1 MFYFRLF
8 YILDNCFFFLVF
20 FSFYIILCFYFL
32 YLLYLIKV
40 IYFLSSLVFVLPFLT
55 SSFFH
60 FFHFFFFLF
69 FLLLIVLSSRA
80 SSTVLHSCSFFPVNL
95 SFLLLFRSF
104 PSTSFVSCHAFASFF
119 LSHVSSYL
127 FRSFLFF
134 SDSLR
139 TSFHVFAPFIW
150 NSWHFS
156 ASSFL
161 SPHLLSLSFPFI
173 SRSRIFGF
181 NISSL
186 ATLYSRRIVLYL

>member
-60 FFHFFFFLF
+60 FFFFFLF

-134 SDSLR
+134 FRFSQDFFPCFCPFYLEFLALLR
-139 TSFHVFAPFIW
+139 FFVS
-150 NSWHFS
+150 
-156 ASSFL
+156 L
-161 SPHLLSLSFPFI
+161 SPSPLSLSFPFI